1 MMESKEKCNLV
12 GEPPA
17 CDILLVV
24 STCFRLT
31 PDLYVAWELA
41 FGASAFNIDIE
52 TEMNIIYNILMNN

>member
-1 MMESKEKCNLV
+1 MESKEKCNFV

-31 PDLYVAWELA
+31 PDLHVTWELP
-41 FGASAFNIDIE
+41 FGAYVFNRDINVRYYI
-52 TEMNIIYNILMNN
+52 TSFKLKWI